1 MEETKTNQIS
11 LTDKESRLMK
21 TNGGFEVSYNT
32 QVIVDTKGHIVVNYE
47 VDNNPADSGTM
58 EKISKEAKEIIGK
71 DIITNI
77 TDKGY
82 NDRKD
87 MMECLKE
94 GIIPEVT
101 LPRNQKEY
109 ELETEYEENEIS
121 EDEKNSTK
129 KEDIEKCLKSG
140 VVPKI

>member
-1 MEETKTNQIS
+1 MAKYIKGIERGQQVLFQTNIDD
-11 LTDKESRLMK
+11 LIES
-21 TNGGFEVSYNT
+21 NNEVR
-32 QVIVDTKGHIVVNYE
+32 VIDMFV
-47 VDNNPADSGTM
+47 
-58 EKISKEAKEIIGK
+58 EKINLDELGINKSVPNIKGTNHYDPRDILKEAKEIIEK

-82 NDRKD
+82 NDRKE

-109 ELETEYEENEIS
+109 ELETEYEENEIK
-121 EDEKNSTK
+121 EEEKNSTK
-129 KEDIEKCLKSG
+129 KEDIKNA
-140 VVPKI
+140 